1 VPRPRKG
8 ENKVDAVISVRM
20 YQEAYTRLVAA
31 AQADRRKVG
40 EMARVLL
47 EDGLASWERTHHSHD
62 TPASVASTPVTRAA
76 EEPAPYGNSEPE

>member
-47 EDGLASWERTHHSHD
+47 EDGLAAWERTHHGH
-62 TPASVASTPVTRAA
+62 STQEGRPGAPITRAA
-76 EEPAPYGNSEPE
+76 DASALYDAPAPE

>member
-20 YQEAYTRLVAA
+20 YQEVYDRLVAA

-40 EMARVLL
+40 ELARVLL
-47 EDGLASWERTHHSHD
+47 EDGLAAWERAHQNKGKQD
-62 TPASVASTPVTRAA
+62 G
-76 EEPAPYGNSEPE
+76 EQ

>member
-20 YQEAYTRLVAA
+20 YQEVYDRLVAA

-40 EMARVLL
+40 ELARVLL
-47 EDGLASWERTHHSHD
+47 EDGLAAWERAHQD
-62 TPASVASTPVTRAA
+62 Q
-76 EEPAPYGNSEPE
+76 GMKDGGQ